1 MELSFATEDLRA
13 ICESRRRATNKLGA
27 DTAKSLEM
35 VLADIE
41 ACQTVLEFTSLYGDH
56 AASTAADCWRVFLE
70 GTIIVTFTSGHFSTP
85 RKKDGHID
93 WHKVT
98 RIRIETIGAKP

>member
-1 MELSFATEDLRA
+1 MELSFATEELRA

-56 AASTAADCWRVFLE
+56 AASSTVDCWQVALE
-70 GTIIVTFTSGHFSTP
+70 GASIVTFTSGHVSTP
-85 RKKDGHID
+85 RKKEGRID
-93 WHKVT
+93 WNKVT
-98 RIRIETIGAKP
+98 RVKIEAIGAKP